1 MNVKLALMN
10 LCLKYGSS
18 SSLLLDSVVCSCFPP
33 IAVGEFIFF
42 FKTGSLAFI
51 WFFIRLQLFSDILL
65 PAAAL
70 AFLLQPWLHLLLLF
84 SVYFLT
90 TIHWTTRNSIS
101 SVHTYF

>member
-42 FKTGSLAFI
+42 FQNWKSCFYLVLHPLAAVFGHTSSCRRTSFPASALVTLASA
-51 WFFIRLQLFSDILL
+51 FFGLL
-65 PAAAL
+65 PHHYPL
-70 AFLLQPWLHLLLLF
+70 D
-84 SVYFLT
+84 Y
-90 TIHWTTRNSIS
+90 
-101 SVHTYF
+101 

>member
-18 SSLLLDSVVCSCFPP
+18 SSLLLDSVACSCFPP

-42 FKTGSLAFI
+42 FFKTGSLAFI
-51 WFFIRLQLFSDILL
+51 SFFIRLQLFSDILL

-84 SVYFLT
+84 FGLLPHHYPLD
-90 TIHWTTRNSIS
+90 
-101 SVHTYF
+101 Y